1 MYGSIS
7 MDVEEA
13 LKNTTLFSQLQKK
26 HIKRLAAAM
35 TERSI
40 PAGAVFMEQGKPG
53 VGLFVIGSGTVTV
66 SVNGKA
72 VRTGG
77 AGDHLGEVALID
89 DGPRTAEV
97 KADTDVD
104 CFVLPAWQFRAIV
117 SEHPDVAWSLLRSL
131 VQRAVRDAEVPD
143 EL

>member
-1 MYGSIS
+1 ME
-7 MDVEEA
+7 VEEV
-13 LKNTTLFSQLQKK
+13 LKSAPLFSQLQKK
-26 HIKRLAAAM
+26 DIKRLAAAL
-35 TERSI
+35 TDRSY
-40 PAGAVFMEQGKPG
+40 PAGAVIIEQGKPG
-53 VGLFVIGSGTVTV
+53 VGLFVIGDGTVTV
-66 SVNGKA
+66 SVNGKT
-72 VRTGG
+72 VRTCE
-77 AGDHLGEVALID
+77 AGDHFGEVALID